1 MPKLNADECK
11 ALRRSRSQPVRISL
25 ASSRTV
31 VRGLIK
37 PSRVYRCSKITM
49 KAQIYSVVSISRN
62 SSITRV
68 TVPPT
73 LVHEF
78 VVSHQRSGVESHS
91 IHAVDYKNIRF
102 FLYSGGYDE
111 ARRKFCR

>member
-1 MPKLNADECK
+1 M
-11 ALRRSRSQPVRISL
+11 RIKL
-25 ASSRTV
+25 ASSRTA

-49 KAQIYSVVSISRN
+49 KAQIYSVYSISRY

-68 TVPPT
+68 TVLPT
-73 LVHEF
+73 LLHEY
-78 VVSHQRSGVESHS
+78 VVSHQRSGVESYS

-111 ARRKFCR
+111 ARRMFCR